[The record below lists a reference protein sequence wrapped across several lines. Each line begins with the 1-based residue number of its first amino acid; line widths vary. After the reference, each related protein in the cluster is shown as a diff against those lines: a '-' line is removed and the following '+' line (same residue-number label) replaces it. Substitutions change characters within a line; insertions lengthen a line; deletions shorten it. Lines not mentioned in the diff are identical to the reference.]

1 MRIYIFPVLWL
12 YRFYG
17 EPIWLR
23 LEQARQKCTGGAVNL
38 KTPAPHNNAGP
49 RFRPADQN
57 SFDDH
62 QDDSTVA
69 AVKDGDA
76 SFFIYFGRPCWVRR
90 RIASNGMGEVMRWPS

>member
-1 MRIYIFPVLWL
+1 M
-12 YRFYG
+12 
-17 EPIWLR
+17 
-23 LEQARQKCTGGAVNL
+23 
-38 KTPAPHNNAGP
+38 KTPAAHNSAGP